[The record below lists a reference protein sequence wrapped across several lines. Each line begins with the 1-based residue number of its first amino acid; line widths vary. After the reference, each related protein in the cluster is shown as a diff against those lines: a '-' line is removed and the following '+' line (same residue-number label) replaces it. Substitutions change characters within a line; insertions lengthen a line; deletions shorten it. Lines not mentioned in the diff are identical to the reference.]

1 MARKPRIHFPGAVY
15 HVMLRGN
22 GGQDIFFCP
31 SDRAR
36 LYSLL
41 QEGIEKYKYRVHAF
55 CLMANHLHILIQIA
69 ENPLSKIIQ
78 NISFRYTR
86 YINKTQ
92 KKTGHLFQGRYK
104 AILIDADSYL
114 LQVVRYIHNNP
125 LRAKIVHTSEEY
137 PWSSHHAYLGRTVI
151 PWLYADWVLGQFS
164 NDVAKARQLYAEFV
178 AQGEQEGYRPEFSKG
193 AYNGRLLGDD
203 RFAERALALAEEKIQ
218 ATFSLEEV
226 VGTVCEVYGLDKKVL
241 SSPGRR
247 RDVSEAMAMAALLV
261 LEAEHLTLTGL
272 SVLVDRDIS
281 GLSQGARRLQARLM
295 TDQSLQEKMKR
306 IKGLLNIPKSQ
317 A

>member
-31 SDRAR
+31 SDRIR

-41 QEGIEKYKYRVHAF
+41 QEGIEKYKHRVHAF
-55 CLMANHLHILIQIA
+55 CLMANHLHLLIQIA
-69 ENPLSKIIQ
+69 EIPLSKIIQ

-151 PWLYADWVLGQFS
+151 PWLYEDWVLGQFS
-164 NDVAKARQLYAEFV
+164 HDVAKARQLYAEFV
-178 AQGEQEGYRPEFSKG
+178 AQGEQEGYRPEFSKR
-193 AYNGRLLGDD
+193 RLLGDD

-218 ATFSLEEV
+218 ATFNLEEV
-226 VGTVCEVYGLDKKVL
+226 VGTVCEVYGFDKNVL

-272 SVLVDRDIS
+272 SILVDRDIS
-281 GLSQGARRLQARLM
+281 GLSQGARRLQERLM

-306 IKGLLNIPKSQ
+306 VKGLLNIPKSQ

>member
-31 SDRAR
+31 SDRIR
-36 LYSLL
+36 LYGLL
-41 QEGIEKYKYRVHAF
+41 QEGIEKYKHRVHAF
-55 CLMANHLHILIQIA
+55 CLMANHLHLLIQIA
-69 ENPLSKIIQ
+69 EIPLSKIIQ

-86 YINKTQ
+86 YSNKTQ

-114 LQVVRYIHNNP
+114 LQLVRYIHNNP
-125 LRAKIVHTSEEY
+125 LRAKIVHTSEDY

-164 NDVAKARQLYAEFV
+164 NDVAKARQLYAEFF
-178 AQGEQEGYRPEFSKG
+178 AQGEQEEYRPEFSKG
-193 AYNGRLLGDD
+193 AHDGRLLGDD

-218 ATFSLEEV
+218 ANFSLEEV
-226 VGTVCEVYGLDKKVL
+226 VGTVCEVYGFDKNVL

-281 GLSQGARRLQARLM
+281 GLSQGARRLQERLM
-295 TDQSLQEKMKR
+295 ADQSLQEKMKR
-306 IKGLLNIPKSQ
+306 VKGLLNIPKSQ

>member
-1 MARKPRIHFPGAVY
+1 MRI
-15 HVMLRGN
+15 
-22 GGQDIFFCP
+22 CP

-36 LYSLL
+36 FYSLL

-55 CLMANHLHILIQIA
+55 CLMATHLHLLIQIA
-69 ENPLSKIIQ
+69 EIPLSKIIQ

-114 LQVVRYIHNNP
+114 LQLIRYIHNNP

-151 PWLYADWVLGQFS
+151 PWLYVDWVLGQFS
-164 NDVAKARQLYAEFV
+164 NNVAKARQLYAEFV
-178 AQGEQEGYRPEFSKG
+178 VQGEQEGYRPEFSKG
-193 AYNGRLLGDD
+193 AHDGRLLGDD

-218 ATFSLEEV
+218 ANFSLEDV
-226 VGTVCEVYGLDKKVL
+226 VGTVCEAYGFDKNVL

-261 LEAEHLTLTGL
+261 LEEGHLTLTGL

-281 GLSQGARRLQARLM
+281 SLSQGARRLQERLM
-295 TDQSLQEKMKR
+295 ADQSLQEKMKR
-306 IKGLLNIPKSQ
+306 VKGLLNIPKSQ

>member
-31 SDRAR
+31 SDRIR
-36 LYSLL
+36 LYGLL
-41 QEGIEKYKYRVHAF
+41 QEGIEKYKHRVHAF
-55 CLMANHLHILIQIA
+55 CLMANHLHLLIQIA
-69 ENPLSKIIQ
+69 EIPLSKIIQ

-86 YINKTQ
+86 YSNKTQ

-114 LQVVRYIHNNP
+114 LQLVRYIHNNP
-125 LRAKIVHTSEEY
+125 LRAKIVHTSEDY

-164 NDVAKARQLYAEFV
+164 NDVAKARQLYAEFF
-178 AQGEQEGYRPEFSKG
+178 AQGEQEEYRPEFSKG
-193 AYNGRLLGDD
+193 AHDGRLLGDD

-218 ATFSLEEV
+218 ANFSLEEV
-226 VGTVCEVYGLDKKVL
+226 VGTVCEVYGFDKNVL

-272 SVLVDRDIS
+272 SILVDRDIS
-281 GLSQGARRLQARLM
+281 GLSQGARRLQERLM
-295 TDQSLQEKMKR
+295 ADQSLQEKMKR

>member
-31 SDRAR
+31 SDRAC

-69 ENPLSKIIQ
+69 EIPLSKIIQ

-125 LRAKIVHTSEEY
+125 LRAKIVHTAEEY

-151 PWLYADWVLGQFS
+151 PWLYTDWVLGQFS

-178 AQGEQEGYRPEFSKG
+178 AQGEKEGYRPEFSKG
-193 AYNGRLLGDD
+193 RLLGDD
-203 RFAERALALAEEKIQ
+203 RFTERALALAEEKIQ
-218 ATFSLEEV
+218 ANFSLEEV
-226 VGTVCEVYGLDKKVL
+226 VDTVCEAYGLDKKVL

-247 RDVSEAMAMAALLV
+247 RDVSEVMAMAALLV

-272 SVLVDRDIS
+272 SILVDRDIS
-281 GLSQGARRLQARLM
+281 GLSQGARRLQERLIM
-295 TDQSLQEKMKR
+295 DQSLQERMKR

>member
-31 SDRAR
+31 SDRAYLYR
-36 LYSLL
+36 LLK
-41 QEGIEKYKYRVHAF
+41 EGIERYKHRVHAF
-55 CLMANHLHILIQIA
+55 CLMANHLHLLIQIA
-69 ENPLSKIIQ
+69 EIPLSKIIQ

-86 YINKTQ
+86 YSNKTQ

-125 LRAKIVHTSEEY
+125 LRAKIVHTAEEY

-151 PWLYADWVLGQFS
+151 PWLYTDWILGQFS
-164 NDVAKARQLYAEFV
+164 NDVVKARHLYAEFV
-178 AQGEQEGYRPEFSKG
+178 AQGEQEGYRPEFSK
-193 AYNGRLLGDD
+193 GRLLGDD

-218 ATFSLEEV
+218 ATFSVEDV
-226 VGTVCEVYGLDKKVL
+226 VGTVCEVYGFDKHVL

-247 RDVSEAMAMAALLV
+247 RDVSEAMAMASLLV

-272 SVLVDRDIS
+272 SILVDRDIS
-281 GLSQGARRLQARLM
+281 GLSQGARRLRARLM
-295 TDQSLQEKMKR
+295 TDQSHQEKMKR
-306 IKGLLNIPKSQ
+306 IKSLLNIPKSQ